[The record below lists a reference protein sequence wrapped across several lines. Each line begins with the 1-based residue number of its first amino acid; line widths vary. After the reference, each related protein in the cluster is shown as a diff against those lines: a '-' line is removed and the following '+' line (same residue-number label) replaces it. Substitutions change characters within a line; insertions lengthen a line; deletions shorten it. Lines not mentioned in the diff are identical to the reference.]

1 MLSEEIYKQV
11 IKLVSQDRT
20 ESAIGILQEQM
31 EADPDRDANT
41 YHSVILLISQY
52 RNWENQRRA
61 NLNTDVSELN
71 RINKEIL
78 DIAKDLAKPEQQ
90 LKVPAG
96 YQPPPVL
103 PKADPLEVA
112 QQPMGHQPI
121 IQRAVPAAPSTNKKE
136 VWATPTRILAVVGGL
151 FLAILA
157 ITLIFPD
164 DDVEPVNSDSPVNAF
179 SAPISSTFNYVIPT
193 EYPNYGGL
201 ETQIPAYPDGNGELF
216 IKNLLSNSSWRDN
229 EPAIS
234 ESITINCNSIG
245 TACNVSF
252 SDSGSVELLSLM
264 GFADDGYAYFKA
276 PSEQGV
282 PQYYAIEFVNNLSTL
297 RMYVL
302 DPAMAANTY
311 PTLDFVRQ

>member
-1 MLSEEIYKQV
+1 MMSEDIYKQV
-11 IKLVSQDRT
+11 VKLVSQDRT
-20 ESAIGILQEQM
+20 ENAIGLLQEQM
-31 EADPDRDANT
+31 EADANRDPDT
-41 YHSVILLISQY
+41 YHSVILLISQF

-78 DIAKDLAKPEQQ
+78 DIAKDLANPEQQ
-90 LKVPAG
+90 LKVPTG

-112 QQPMGHQPI
+112 QQPMGHQPV
-121 IQRAVPAAPSTNKKE
+121 IQRAVSAAPLTKKKE
-136 VWATPTRILAVVGGL
+136 PWATPTRILAVVGGL

-164 DDVEPVNSDSPVNAF
+164 DEEPASPDTPANSFP
-179 SAPISSTFNYVIPT
+179 APGSSTFNYVIPT
-193 EYPNYGGL
+193 EYPNYGGY
-201 ETQIPAYPDGNGELF
+201 ETQIPPYPDANGEAF
-216 IKNLLSNSSWRDN
+216 INNLMSNSSWLVN
-229 EPAIS
+229 EPTIS
-234 ESITINCNSIG
+234 GSITINCNSIG
-245 TACNVSF
+245 TACNANF
-252 SDSGSVELLSLM
+252 AADGSVELLSFM

-276 PSEQGV
+276 PGEQGGL
-282 PQYYAIEFVNNLSTL
+282 QYYALEFVNNLSTL

-302 DPAMAANTY
+302 DPTLAANEY